1 MPNGAPVAE
10 QRRKRQIDVRRV
22 NTCRRGGL
30 DGRSAASEMSNE
42 GRVIDRETW
51 VSSPC
56 ASAKPG
62 ESLLKRVTGE
72 MYRRLPLD
80 DRQPSR

>member
-1 MPNGAPVAE
+1 
-10 QRRKRQIDVRRV
+10 
-22 NTCRRGGL
+22 
-30 DGRSAASEMSNE
+30 MSNE